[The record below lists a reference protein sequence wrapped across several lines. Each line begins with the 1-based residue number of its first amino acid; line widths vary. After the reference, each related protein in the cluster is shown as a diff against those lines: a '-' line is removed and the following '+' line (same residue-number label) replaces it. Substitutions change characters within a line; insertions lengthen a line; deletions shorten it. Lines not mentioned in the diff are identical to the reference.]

1 MNSSQES
8 PQPDSQPPASHVPVS
23 GPESDVPPAAPGR
36 WTDVLIWLGPLL
48 GGLCGVVAHQAGLP
62 KFQAI
67 TLGITVATAI
77 WWVFE
82 VLPFGVSSLLPLA
95 LFPLFGILTK
105 SQIAAAFGNHLVLL
119 LFGGFVLSQAL
130 EKSGAHRRIALT
142 MVSLC
147 GGGGGKTLVLGF
159 MLAAFLLS
167 MWISN
172 AATTL
177 MMLPIALAVLENV
190 KDKKITVPL
199 LLGIAYAASCGGMAT
214 PIGTTPNLAFMS
226 EYQNATGKEISFLLW
241 MLYALPVALT
251 LMCVIWLWVTRSV
264 DPGLK
269 VEMPS
274 PGAWRSEEV
283 RTLAV
288 FALTALAWMTR
299 KDPFGGWSSFPCFD
313 FVPPGGKIGDYV
325 SDAAVAFVAVI
336 VMFCIPSGNRDGQKL
351 LDWQTARKIP
361 WEMLILV
368 AAGISLGAAFKESG
382 LSDSIAGAL
391 ENLGGLHL
399 LLLIFLIA
407 LTVTFLTEMTS
418 NTATAYLLMP
428 ILSAA
433 AAENGIPAGM
443 IMFPAVISASCAFM
457 LPVATIPNA
466 VVFATGKVPIR
477 RMAQEGIA
485 LNLIGAV
492 VVSLGCYFFLRF

>member
-1 MNSSQES
+1 MGWI
-8 PQPDSQPPASHVPVS
+8 VF
-23 GPESDVPPAAPGR
+23 
-36 WTDVLIWLGPLL
+36 L
-48 GGLCGVVAHQAGLP
+48 GGLP
-62 KFQAI
+62 KPQAI
-67 TLGITVATAI
+67 TMGITVSTAI

-95 LFPLFGILTK
+95 LFPMFGILNKT
-105 SQIAAAFGNHLVLL
+105 QIAGAFGNHLVLL
-119 LFGGFVLSQAL
+119 LFGGFILSQAL
-130 EKSGAHRRIALT
+130 EKSGAHRRIALN

-147 GGGGGKTLVLGF
+147 GGGGKRLILGF
-159 MLAAFLLS
+159 MLAAFCLS

-190 KDKKITVPL
+190 NDRKVIIPL

-226 EYQNATGKEISFLLW
+226 EYEKATGDEISFLAW
-241 MLYALPVALT
+241 MGYAAPIAFL
-251 LMCVIWLWVTRSV
+251 LMITIWLWVTRNV
-264 DPGLK
+264 DPSLN
-269 VEMPS
+269 VQMPNIGKWQ
-274 PGAWRSEEV
+274 PEEK

-288 FALTALAWMTR
+288 FGVTAIAWMTR
-299 KDPFGGWSSFPCFD
+299 KDPFGGWSSLPCFD
-313 FVPPGGKIGDYV
+313 FVPAGEKISDYV
-325 SDAAVAFVAVI
+325 TDGAVAFIAVI
-336 VMFCIPSGNRDGQKL
+336 VMFCIPSGQRDGQKL
-351 LDWQTARKIP
+351 LDWKTAKQIP

-382 LSDSIAGAL
+382 LSDTIAGSL

-399 LLLIFLIA
+399 LALMLMIA

-428 ILSAA
+428 ILAA
-433 AAENGIPAGM
+433 AASENGIPHGM

-466 VVFATGKVPIR
+466 VVFATGQVPIR

-485 LNLIGAV
+485 LNIIGALI
-492 VVSLGCYFFLRF
+492 VSLGCYLFLKF

>member
-1 MNSSQES
+1 MPDLTNATPKKPSSPS
-8 PQPDSQPPASHVPVS
+8 NDSQDER
-23 GPESDVPPAAPGR
+23 G
-36 WTDVLIWLGPLL
+36 WTEHLIWGAPLIAIAAGWML
-48 GGLCGVVAHQAGLP
+48 FLTGLP
-62 KFQAI
+62 KQQAI
-67 TLGITVATAI
+67 TVGITLNTAI

-95 LFPLFGILTK
+95 MFPFFGILTRTQVAE
-105 SQIAAAFGNHLVLL
+105 SFGNHLVLL

-142 MVSLC
+142 MVNIC
-147 GGGGGKTLVLGF
+147 GGGGGKSLVLGF
-159 MLAAFLLS
+159 MLAAFVLS

-177 MMLPIALAVLENV
+177 MMLPIALAVLDNAE
-190 KDKKITVPL
+190 DRRLTIPL

-226 EYQNATGKEISFLLW
+226 EFEKATGKEISFLAW
-241 MLYALPVALT
+241 MGYAAPVALT
-251 LMCVIWLWVTRSV
+251 LMLVIWLWVTRKV
-264 DPGLK
+264 DPYLK
-269 VEMPS
+269 VNMP
-274 PGAWRSEEV
+274 EV
-283 RTLAV
+283 GKWKPAEKRTLFV
-288 FALTALAWMTR
+288 FALTAIAWMTR
-299 KDPFGGWSSFPCFD
+299 KDPFGGWSSLPCFD
-313 FVPPGGKIGDYV
+313 FVPEGRKISDYLTDGG
-325 SDAAVAFVAVI
+325 VAFVAVI
-336 VMFCIPSGNRDGQKL
+336 AMFCIPAGNGDGQKL
-351 LDWQTARKIP
+351 LDWKTAKRIP

-368 AAGISLGAAFKESG
+368 AAGISLGTAFKESG
-382 LSDSIAGAL
+382 LSDSIAGSL
-391 ENLGGLHL
+391 ENLQGLNL
-399 LLLIFLIA
+399 LVLMFLIA

-433 AAENGIPAGM
+433 ASENGIPHGM

-466 VVFATGKVPIR
+466 VVFATGKIPIR

-485 LNLIGAV
+485 LNIIGAII
-492 VVSLGCYFFLRF
+492 VSLGCYFFLKF